1 MAAFGSNRRKSSQRD
16 DYQKYPLRNLEPAIQ
31 KFIKI
36 LRIDLGRLH
45 HHQQNIV
52 KFQKLSEFDNLN
64 KEHINATRTVQQLK
78 SNMLALER
86 TRHQVEESEQEKFDA
101 KVKDIQREAAENVA
115 DFLNTHGK
123 LEQPFGQ
130 STATD
135 IQSDSSSDNLIHR
148 HSVNVTNTDGDHVD
162 HPLDSGMQYFDGLEQ
177 KSEAIQTQDL
187 MEEVRQTKEAEASL
201 EHLREAQQETIDS
214 IEDNVE
220 NAHEDVH
227 KGTIQLSNAAK
238 LKAVMIPIA
247 GAVVGTVVAG
257 PVGLIAGAKIGGLIG
272 AVGGGVI
279 GFTSGK
285 YIKKKKDEGINIEMK
300 KMEDKLE
307 TSSTSQS

>member
-1 MAAFGSNRRKSSQRD
+1 MII
-16 DYQKYPLRNLEPAIQ
+16 RN
-31 KFIKI
+31 
-36 LRIDLGRLH
+36 LGRLH

-201 EHLREAQQETIDS
+201 EHLRENLEDFNSIIHDFSSIVHAQQETIDS